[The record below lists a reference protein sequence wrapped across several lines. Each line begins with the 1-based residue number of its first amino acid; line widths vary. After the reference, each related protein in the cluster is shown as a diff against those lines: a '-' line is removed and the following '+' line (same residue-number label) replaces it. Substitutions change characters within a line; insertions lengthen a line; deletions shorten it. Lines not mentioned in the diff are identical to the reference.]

1 MVKTVIATV
10 VSTKG
15 IIAILSFKEFLG
27 NAYEY
32 TESAGFIEL
41 SRNHAPLYRCGNTG
55 VYGAGD
61 RDSWHFAFDLGSF
74 EQNLVG
80 ICFCLYPFSDDHC
93 QNFAQ
98 LLSELKQAAT
108 ETDKQSVLATHFGC
122 TDWMSLVD
130 TTSGGTADGRINLYS
145 HSTEGESLEI
155 MSYVLG
161 NKRLMLGLHRPNQ
174 RGRNFYNLLAH
185 AIYEVP
191 VFLSFLEKHLPEADA
206 DLKLKLIGIGLTGL
220 CRSVETIG

>member
-1 MVKTVIATV
+1 MDIQTLK
-10 VSTKG
+10 S
-15 IIAILSFKEFLG
+15 LLG
-27 NAYEY
+27 TAYQHI
-32 TESAGFIEL
+32 ESDDQIEL
-41 SRNHAPLYRCGNTG
+41 RGLHGPLYRCEKTG

-80 ICFCLYPFSDDHC
+80 ICFCLYPFSDDHR
-93 QNFAQ
+93 QRFAQ

-108 ETDKQSVLATHFGC
+108 ETARQSALAEHFGC
-122 TDWMSLVD
+122 TNWMSLVD
-130 TTSGGTADGRINLYS
+130 ATSGGTADGKINLYS
-145 HSTEGESLEI
+145 HPTEGESLEI

-161 NKRLMLGLHRPNQ
+161 GKRLMLSLHRPNQ

-185 AIYEVP
+185 AIYEIP